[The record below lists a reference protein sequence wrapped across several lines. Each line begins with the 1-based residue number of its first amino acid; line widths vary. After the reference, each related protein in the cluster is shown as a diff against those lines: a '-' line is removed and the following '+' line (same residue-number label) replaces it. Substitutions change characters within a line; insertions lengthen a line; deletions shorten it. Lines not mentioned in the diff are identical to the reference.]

1 MIRGPALLCD
11 WANVRLKVVYCHQVA
26 IVVAESVRLALLRM
40 GGRVGL
46 FSGSNGLK
54 IGCF

>member
-1 MIRGPALLCD
+1 MCD
-11 WANVRLKVVYCHQVA
+11 WANVRLKAVHCHQVA
-26 IVVAESVRLALLRM
+26 IVAAESVRLALPRT